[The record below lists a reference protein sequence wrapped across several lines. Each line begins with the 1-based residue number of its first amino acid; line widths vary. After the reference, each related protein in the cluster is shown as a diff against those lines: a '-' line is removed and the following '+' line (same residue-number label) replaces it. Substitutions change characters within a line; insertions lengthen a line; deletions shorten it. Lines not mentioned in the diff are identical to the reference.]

1 MFIFNINKT
10 QRQCSSTQTIGHLP
24 REISRFTRFLISR
37 GANVFV
43 TVRDSHHRRSPL
55 VQGGLE
61 IPVKLT
67 VRREA
72 ASEKN
77 QALER
82 FKELVQRHY
91 KVPTKT
97 ANLMTEPKKCCLISS
112 RRRAVTKRSMSHNP
126 LTGYWAIVFD
136 IVNVVVANPDFPSVF
151 VA

>member
-37 GANVFV
+37 VADVFA

-55 VQGGLE
+55 VQGHLE
-61 IPVKLT
+61 IPLKLT

-72 ASEKN
+72 ASENN

-82 FKELVQRHY
+82 FKELIQRHY
-91 KVPTKT
+91 KEPTNGK
-97 ANLMTEPKKCCLISS
+97 
-112 RRRAVTKRSMSHNP
+112 
-126 LTGYWAIVFD
+126 FD
-136 IVNVVVANPDFPSVF
+136 D
-151 VA
+151 